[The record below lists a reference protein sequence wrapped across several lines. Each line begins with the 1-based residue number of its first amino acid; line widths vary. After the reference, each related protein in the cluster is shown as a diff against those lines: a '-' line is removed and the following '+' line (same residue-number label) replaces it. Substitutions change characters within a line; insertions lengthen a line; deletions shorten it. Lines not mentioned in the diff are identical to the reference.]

1 MQRADTPAN
10 DRFQRPERTAASGL
24 EQSEASLG
32 APTLE
37 REVPGAFSL
46 APPCAPT
53 WGSHCSARQRNKSQ
67 IPSCTRTAH
76 AALQSID
83 IKNESFRSIMGATHN
98 RCDNSFIR
106 LKFSMLGRSR
116 KLLDRLV
123 ILSSCEHD
131 RVRSSTAWYSQ
142 IRNGVGL
149 RALLVHT

>member
-83 IKNESFRSIMGATHN
+83 IKNESFRSIIGAIHN
-98 RCDNSFIR
+98 RCDKLFIR
-106 LKFSMLGRSR
+106 WKFLTFSRSNR
-116 KLLDRLV
+116 LLERPA
-123 ILSSCEHD
+123 ILLPCRYDH
-131 RVRSSTAWYSQ
+131 
-142 IRNGVGL
+142 L
-149 RALLVHT
+149 